1 MWKWARCT
9 NRTGTFIFWK
19 ERVCFSQHQIGRLA
33 VFTDSRPVKVKVKVK
48 VLKVQMALHCHFKLL
63 TELDCDVGVIDVVG
77 LVFLGGYFGE
87 GINSNDRPLWD
98 SQVD

>member
-1 MWKWARCT
+1 MFNVLHGRARCT
-9 NRTGTFIFWK
+9 SRSGTFIFWK
-19 ERVCFSQHQIGRLA
+19 GRVCFSA
-33 VFTDSRPVKVKVKVK
+33 VFTDSRLSK
-48 VLKVQMALHCHFKLL
+48 VLKVEMALHCHFKLL
-63 TELDCDVGVIDVVG
+63 TKLDCDVGVIDVVG

>member
-1 MWKWARCT
+1 
-9 NRTGTFIFWK
+9 
-19 ERVCFSQHQIGRLA
+19 
-33 VFTDSRPVKVKVKVK
+33 
-48 VLKVQMALHCHFKLL
+48 MALHCHFKLL